1 MGLFDRLFKGA
12 PKEEAKPA
20 KLEILAPIDG
30 ELVAIESVDDPVFAQ
45 KTMGDGIAIV
55 PTGTALIA
63 PMDGELSALF
73 PTGHAFG
80 VEKDGL
86 SVMVHAGID
95 TVALE
100 GKGFEVKAAQGDPVS
115 SGDTVVLMD
124 PATIKEA
131 GFDPTVMV
139 VVLEA
144 PEGKTLS
151 KRDLGP
157 VKAGEPILWLE

>member
-1 MGLFDRLFKGA
+1 MGLFDRLFKGG

-20 KLEILAPIDG
+20 KLEILAPVDG
-30 ELVAIESVDDPVFAQ
+30 ELVAIESVSDPVFAQ
-45 KTMGDGIAIV
+45 KAMGDGIAIV
-55 PTGTALIA
+55 PSGTALTA
-63 PMDGELSALF
+63 PMNGELSALF
-73 PTGHAFG
+73 PTGHAYG

-86 SVMVHAGID
+86 SVMVHAGVD
-95 TVALE
+95 TVELE
-100 GKGFEVKAAQGDPVS
+100 GAGFEVKAAQGDSVAA
-115 SGDTVVLMD
+115 GDAVVLMN

-157 VKAGEPILWLE
+157 VKAGEPILWLD